1 MHRNPWKF
9 LKFLL
14 KIPDGAAEISNTI
27 ASVNNRKLI
36 TKVTYGYH
44 HVDWR
49 HYVKQKGAGQHSIW
63 HKLCSW

>member
-14 KIPDGAAEISNTI
+14 KIPDGTAEISDTI

-36 TKVTYGYH
+36 TKVTCGH
-44 HVDWR
+44 HCLDW
-49 HYVKQKGAGQHSIW
+49 
-63 HKLCSW
+63 